1 MKYITTLVI
10 VICGLLSLL
19 TSCGDSV
26 LVPYEEP
33 AVTKSLS
40 VPAEQAFHILV
51 PGDGTAL
58 WRWSDATGSEGHAR
72 LQWTQ
77 SHVEWSLTHEPDSP
91 PGDSLFLQPEQ
102 PDIWHGMSVFSP
114 DDSTAQWLPLPRI
127 PLQSAYYGDLL
138 HFLLE
143 MTTPLHGGRVAH
155 WVDDPI
161 PVAPSV
167 AISGEVDLGACFR
180 EAMEA
185 WNQAAGKPLFVEA
198 TVFARGVRLVH
209 REGQVLHPPM
219 WARML
224 RRDQADRPILVTIH
238 IGDTYD
244 RAHLR
249 RYAVRGLIHELGH
262 ALQLWGHSRD
272 RLHILWE
279 SGPITNLPSR
289 DEIAAIT
296 LWRTLPP
303 GLDLTRY
310 QRSVELDLDRSQG
323 QRAAVD
329 HLDPLQGC
337 RLILQ
342 EGHQRR

>member
-1 MKYITTLVI
+1 MKYITTLFFVL
-10 VICGLLSLL
+10 CGLLSLL

-26 LVPYEEP
+26 LLPSQDP
-33 AVTKSLS
+33 TVTKYLS
-40 VPAEQAFHILV
+40 YPAEQAFHTLV
-51 PGDGTAL
+51 PGQGNSL
-58 WRWSDATGSEGHAR
+58 WKWSDEAGAAGIAR
-72 LQWTQ
+72 LQWTPSQ
-77 SHVEWSLTHEPDSP
+77 VEWSITHEPDSP

-102 PDIWHGMSVFSP
+102 PDLWHGLSVPSQL
-114 DDSTAQWLPLPRI
+114 DSTAQWLPLPRI

-143 MTTPLHGGRVAH
+143 MTSPLHDGRVAH

-161 PVAPSV
+161 PVAPSD
-167 AISGEVDLGACFR
+167 AISGEVDLGACLR
-180 EAMEA
+180 ESMEA
-185 WNQAAGKPLFVEA
+185 WNQAAGMALFVED

-238 IGDTYD
+238 VGETYD
-244 RAHLR
+244 RPHLR

-262 ALQLWGHSRD
+262 ALQLWGHSKD

-279 SGPITNLPSR
+279 SGPIVNQPSA
-289 DEIAAIT
+289 DEIAAIA
-296 LWRTLPP
+296 LWRTLPG

-310 QRSVELDLDRSQG
+310 HRSVELDLDWSQG
-323 QRAAVD
+323 QRSTVD
-329 HLDPLQGC
+329 HFEPLQGC
-337 RLILQ
+337 CLMLQ
-342 EGHQRR
+342 DGSQR